1 MNIIIIIYNNLLQNV
16 TCINNYF
23 RVCLDLIED
32 DNVKIKE
39 EYDLIKSLQILNE
52 FNVDI
57 LPLQVRLTVDRLTLI
72 EHCLNNQKDAYKS
85 RQKLLTLA
93 TYLRIEGN
101 NNRLREGKISE
112 LIAKKALEVRYIFF
126 LYVFFYDLTSRIL

>member
-1 MNIIIIIYNNLLQNV
+1 MI
-16 TCINNYF
+16 
-23 RVCLDLIED
+23 
-32 DNVKIKE
+32 KIKE

-72 EHCLNNQKDAYKS
+72 EHCLNNQKDACKN
-85 RQKLLTLA
+85 RQRLLMLA

-112 LIAKKALEVRYIFF
+112 LKRHLR
-126 LYVFFYDLTSRIL
+126 

>member
-1 MNIIIIIYNNLLQNV
+1 M
-16 TCINNYF
+16 
-23 RVCLDLIED
+23 
-32 DNVKIKE
+32 
-39 EYDLIKSLQILNE
+39 NE

-57 LPLQVRLTVDRLTLI
+57 LPLQIRLTVDKLSLI
-72 EHCLNNQKDAYKS
+72 EHCLNNHRDAYKN

-112 LIAKKALEVRYIFF
+112 LIARKALEVRHQSF
-126 LYVFFYDLTSRIL
+126 LCVFFNPISRILFEN